1 MPGGVRMLYLEALI
15 CLLIIALGALQLFLA
30 RAQVRVTQEAVAFLD
45 QHLAEVIQ
53 TTLERLPESLQ
64 ETVAAAEPMNPIQ
77 MMIAQVLQDKL
88 QSSTVTAQIIP
99 QDSQGR
105 FKKLDDFQDE
115 KTE

>member
-1 MPGGVRMLYLEALI
+1 
-15 CLLIIALGALQLFLA
+15 
-30 RAQVRVTQEAVAFLD
+30 
-45 QHLAEVIQ
+45 
-53 TTLERLPESLQ
+53 
-64 ETVAAAEPMNPIQ
+64 MNPIQ